1 MRNGRR
7 EEINYTW
14 SKQYKKGEKSAC
26 SNYRGISLLNTA
38 YKILATIINNR
49 LKVYTEDLLSQ
60 EQNGFRR
67 NRLTTD
73 NIFIMR
79 QILEKCYEYNI
90 EMHVLFI
97 DFKQA
102 FDSVDGQKI
111 IQILQELRIPNK
123 LVWLIKMTIQNTE
136 ASVEIENLTSKPFLT
151 L

>member
-1 MRNGRR
+1 MSMFK
-7 EEINYTW
+7 ELT
-14 SKQYKKGEKSAC
+14 
-26 SNYRGISLLNTA
+26 T
-38 YKILATIINNR
+38 
-49 LKVYTEDLLSQ
+49 YTEDLLSQ

-67 NRLTTD
+67 NKSTTD

-102 FDSVDGQKI
+102 FNSADRQKT

-123 LVWLIKMTIQNTE
+123 LVRLIKMTLQNME
-136 ASVEIENLTSKPFLT
+136 ASVKIENLTSKPFSISSGVHQGEPLCNNI
-151 L
+151 